1 MMIKP
6 TKKVHATQSTPL
18 DVKINLVFFK
28 ASPTTIEP
36 FLQDLARPGFLPVWV
51 GFFAGKANDQVI
63 LHDVVNGVAL
73 HVHEQEK
80 SKRERGENIW

>member
-1 MMIKP
+1 MESRQQ
-6 TKKVHATQSTPL
+6 VVLLAVVLHEA
-18 DVKINLVFFK
+18 LVFFK
-28 ASPTTIEP
+28 ASPITIEP

-80 SKRERGENIW
+80 RKRERGENIW